1 MNLSKIALL
10 SALVLA
16 VAAPA
21 SAAEF
26 TKGQVTKVDAKQKK
40 VTVKHEELTN
50 LDMPA
55 MTMVFNVADEAMLEK
70 VAEGSN
76 IEFVA
81 DRLRGKM
88 TIIELK

>member
-1 MNLSKIALL
+1 MNVSKIALL
-10 SALVLA
+10 SAFVLA

-26 TKGQVTKVDAKQKK
+26 TKGQVTKVDAKQQK

-70 VAEGSN
+70 VAEGSK

-81 DRLRGKM
+81 DRLRGNM